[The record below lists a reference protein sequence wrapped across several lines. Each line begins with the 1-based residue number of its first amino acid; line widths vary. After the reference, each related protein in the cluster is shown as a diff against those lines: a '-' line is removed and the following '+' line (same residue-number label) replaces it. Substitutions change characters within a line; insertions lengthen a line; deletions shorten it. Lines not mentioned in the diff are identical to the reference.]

1 MEKEVKIT
9 DAELKIMEYLWKRET
24 VDSKEIVSAFE
35 KEEDWSPNTVR
46 TLLVRLEK
54 KGVVMHSK
62 SGRVYVYH
70 AIIPRE
76 YFVKQET
83 QKFIRKFFDGK
94 VSDFVSNFVSDE
106 TVDENEIKELQE
118 LLNKRRK

>member
-24 VDSKEIVSAFE
+24 VDSKEIVRAFE
-35 KEEDWSPNTVR
+35 KEEDWNPNTVR

-54 KGVVMHSK
+54 KGVVTHSK

-83 QKFIRKFFDGK
+83 KKFIRKFFDGK
-94 VSDFVSNFVSDE
+94 VSDFVSNFVSE
-106 TVDENEIKELQE
+106 ESIDENEIKELQE